1 MRDHK
6 ERFVVL
12 PFSLGCASQSSVA
25 VAATD
30 KPCRKPKH
38 ETKSSHA
45 ARRQEGREESSGQ
58 EKTRSNTFSS
68 LALPNPNMS
77 SGMHK
82 LVRGIKSLSQI
93 FEIETGLFEQEPPL
107 TFDQNLQQCLDSKF
121 ISPVVYREEEEE
133 EDDEQMEREME
144 IGFPTDVK
152 HLTHIGLDG
161 TATTSNPIKGWES
174 LKPPEIIS
182 FPSLSLS
189 HFELAMAAQAHGS
202 VFEVDHSNLS

>member
-1 MRDHK
+1 MY
-6 ERFVVL
+6 
-12 PFSLGCASQSSVA
+12 
-25 VAATD
+25 
-30 KPCRKPKH
+30 
-38 ETKSSHA
+38 
-45 ARRQEGREESSGQ
+45 RE
-58 EKTRSNTFSS
+58 
-68 LALPNPNMS
+68 
-77 SGMHK
+77 
-82 LVRGIKSLSQI
+82 
-93 FEIETGLFEQEPPL
+93 
-107 TFDQNLQQCLDSKF
+107 
-121 ISPVVYREEEEE
+121 EEEEE

-182 FPSLSLS
+182 FPSISLS

>member
-1 MRDHK
+1 MRDRK

-45 ARRQEGREESSGQ
+45 ARRQECREESSGQ
-58 EKTRSNTFSS
+58 EKTRSNTLSS

-93 FEIETGLFEQEPPL
+93 F
-107 TFDQNLQQCLDSKF
+107 
-121 ISPVVYREEEEE
+121 VYREEEEEE

-182 FPSLSLS
+182 FPSLSLT

-202 VFEVDHSNLS
+202 VLEVDHSNLS

>member
-82 LVRGIKSLSQI
+82 LPG
-93 FEIETGLFEQEPPL
+93 GLIGQR
-107 TFDQNLQQCLDSKF
+107 
-121 ISPVVYREEEEE
+121 VYREEE

-202 VFEVDHSNLS
+202 VFEVDHSNPLLIDRNSLTPISSSCFCST

>member
-6 ERFVVL
+6 ERFVLL

-45 ARRQEGREESSGQ
+45 ARRQEGEESSCQ
-58 EKTRSNTFSS
+58 EKTRSNVFSS
-68 LALPNPNMS
+68 LALPNPTMS

-93 FEIETGLFEQEPPL
+93 F
-107 TFDQNLQQCLDSKF
+107 
-121 ISPVVYREEEEE
+121 VYREEEDD
-133 EDDEQMEREME
+133 DDEQMDREME

-161 TATTSNPIKGWES
+161 STATTTNPIKGWES

-182 FPSLSLS
+182 FPSISLS